1 MAKAPVASDPQI
13 IKLINCSHIQIGDK
27 NTLTI
32 TKEGVDISKAES
44 GGEVLTKNQVGL
56 LLVKPCFE
64 KLQADTLTYDDLN
77 DEIQAQL
84 AELKD
89 TKLKSFKAIAGFP
102 LSDFLILNREH
113 FALSTRKGKRIVK
126 LRCSRQ
132 KQEKKSKAISSGKD
146 HYQTFEERECESQ
159 EHQNSTQIS
168 SEEPHCMTKHEDG
181 DGQWTKVVKGKKK
194 SKKVQNE
201 AIQQEQTYAKVVSSQ
216 CPKQDID
223 LEKFKSLLHT
233 PVDRD
238 HIFVPDLNIYEKN
251 KFKFMLDIVSMW
263 NTPQRTHSY
272 IVLGVEESLELP
284 HKLVSL
290 EWDVDDEY
298 FQNMFVDGHFTMR
311 PKFKYYHINHLGGS
325 FGFIEI
331 QSSHGYGQPCI
342 ATKNVN
348 QDDVVITE
356 NEMWFRQGI
365 RHCICKPTD
374 LTTVSIYHWFVG
386 TKPNTMTSIS
396 EHSGE
401 ANVKNAGTSTIEFDS
416 LKNTVENSEGK
427 TFEYFWKVVHAFQKG
442 RFVLVSGDIQNKHR
456 RLEALSLIPWIAVYD
471 FDIRSASEGLL
482 NAVKDSIERKRSLH
496 ISTWKDV
503 SQPRNC
509 QSLSEQAT
517 WWCFMRGRRE
527 ISESRTDENPGQT
540 EDARSWLRMTR
551 RGIDVYCE
559 QLANFSEECTV
570 ITMVLVWP
578 KDEKLVPI
586 FQMFVGRVF
595 EFLYIPPRVVVIL
608 PNHQMSESGRSR
620 FSTFCDDYHENITIC
635 RVELDTLCHGVMS
648 RIKLDDSSSQTF
660 SLPTADGANDLSVSD
675 KDAAWLKEGFDV
687 LYIDNPYFTG
697 ISDDSEVQ
705 DAIDSFYRGV
715 PLHWRTRYAC
725 TAHHVDI
732 ERDKM
737 HNLEEIVKLFAEC
750 ENYKTTLITLYHSPG
765 SGGTTLAQSVL
776 WKLHTKYP
784 SVHMKLRS
792 ATNIEELTR
801 RVLFLNK
808 KTQLP
813 VIMLIDGE
821 EESKVLY
828 LSKRL
833 LYAIIIYVK
842 RYPYKIQ
849 NDLSKSKV
857 FLEGKVSPLEA
868 SKLSAKFGETCDDSK
883 KRALEKLNQDVQT
896 SRQDH
901 HLYEFGL
908 TRFSHEF
915 KGIVSYVHGYLQL
928 DLNPSEHLLPWQR
941 CLGYLALVYYYS
953 QSSVPCQFFAKLMNK
968 PVNYNLTLD
977 DFPYEF
983 TQFVTFDKNLAK
995 KDCLRI
1001 CHNLVAKELL
1011 EQILTRHL
1019 DDKDNS
1025 RTDTLGKVASKNL
1038 SKFAIEFIEYAGGKK
1053 TRSCTQTTIK
1063 FILTKTFIFR
1073 EDRDT
1078 EDVDE
1083 QKRKRPLL
1091 SKLLI
1096 DIPSDQPLFRE
1107 RLKVLEKLTTSFPDD
1122 PNFFAHL
1129 GRFYAFCRPD
1139 DDELAEKFSRI
1150 AVDLCQKETEGRP
1163 LHSIDDNMKQTLT
1176 HVYHM
1181 YANIKRKAISRYTG
1195 WSENDN
1201 PQIRTRTDQFF
1212 ERMETVISLAD
1223 TACLYYKKSREA
1235 TPERYCAYVFAYI
1248 DEIKVRLQICEFVR
1262 KQIKKQTDSEE
1273 VKAFFTSDASTGAR
1287 SFIARSVHVIESLI
1301 MECYMDL
1308 ELMNDEIHS
1317 LQHLIMWY
1325 NNLFKGN
1332 TIMLKNVSRPDK
1344 DDISDRCYQIAQ
1356 IKLKYGSRSTFGNV
1370 QNITDAEDVNKIVKL
1385 LEEIFEQTQRYGF
1398 TPAYGKHDL
1407 ERDFRDWIYA
1417 IRHDCFQ
1424 KEYDIE
1430 SVLSW
1435 LQVWQ
1440 EKTNSP
1446 LSRYYIFI
1454 MKSLLGFGSNESQGK
1469 TVCLM
1474 EAETS
1479 KEDLVK
1485 MKGLVIRPKYP
1496 REWLGKHGKGIKRLL
1511 PGKRFL
1517 AHGSLTSENE
1527 ASSHVQHSALAV
1539 CTGTI
1544 LAPNTNRIGSY
1555 IAYDLDVYTVKVF
1568 FIPKRAKLEGSRFV
1582 GHRVQFNLAFSI
1594 ELGYEAY
1601 DVALLKTYGCSS
1613 CRLNLEFASDIS
1625 VQKCRCGTLVYKDE
1639 LNETRTEIEDA

>member
-1 MAKAPVASDPQI
+1 M
-13 IKLINCSHIQIGDK
+13 
-27 NTLTI
+27 
-32 TKEGVDISKAES
+32 
-44 GGEVLTKNQVGL
+44 VLTKNQVGL

-64 KLQADTLTYDDLN
+64 KFQADSLTYDDLN
-77 DEIQAQL
+77 DEIKAQL
-84 AELKD
+84 KEIRD
-89 TKLKSFKAIAGFP
+89 TRIQSFKDIAGFP
-102 LSDFLILNREH
+102 LSEFLTLNREH
-113 FALSTRKGKRIVK
+113 FALSTRKGKHIVK
-126 LRCSRQ
+126 LKCCKPKTQRKPKIVQSDTDS
-132 KQEKKSKAISSGKD
+132 EK
-146 HYQTFEERECESQ
+146 TLEEREY
-159 EHQNSTQIS
+159 STHENPNAQIVL
-168 SEEPHCMTKHEDG
+168 SEGPSCSIQKG
-181 DGQWTKVVKGKKK
+181 DFCGQWTKVVKGKKK
-194 SKKVQNE
+194 SKRLQDVSV
-201 AIQQEQTYAKVVSSQ
+201 QQEQIYAKVVTSQ

-223 LEKFKSLLHT
+223 LERFKSLLNT

-238 HIFVPDLNIYEKN
+238 HIFIPDLNLYQRN
-251 KFKFMLDIVSMW
+251 RLKFMLDIVSMW
-263 NTPQRTHSY
+263 NTPQRTNSY
-272 IVLGVEESLELP
+272 IVFGVEESVELP

-290 EWDVDDEY
+290 KNDVDDEY
-298 FQNMFVDGHFTMR
+298 FQNLFVDGHFTMR
-311 PKFKYYHINHLGGS
+311 PKFKYYHIKYLGGS
-325 FGFIEI
+325 FGYIEI

-342 ATKNVN
+342 ATKDDI

-356 NEMWFRQGI
+356 NEMWFRQGKLN
-365 RHCICKPTD
+365 HVCKPTD
-374 LTTVSIYHWFVG
+374 LTTVSIYQWFVESG
-386 TKPNTMTSIS
+386 KRPSTGVSS
-396 EHSGE
+396 SDHSGE
-401 ANVKNAGTSTIEFDS
+401 AHVKNAGTSTNEFDGAKS
-416 LKNTVENSEGK
+416 TFENREGE
-427 TFEYFWKVVHAFQKG
+427 TFEYFWKEVQSFQKG
-442 RFVLVSGDIQNKHR
+442 RFVLVSGDVPNKHR

-496 ISTWKDV
+496 ITTWKDA
-503 SQPRNC
+503 SQNRNS

-527 ISESRTDENPGQT
+527 ISESRTDEKMGQT
-540 EDARSWLRMTR
+540 EDARSWLRIAR
-551 RGIDVYCE
+551 RGIDAYCD

-570 ITMVLVWP
+570 ITMVIIWP

-586 FQMFVGRVF
+586 LQMFMGKVF
-595 EFLYIPPRVVVIL
+595 EFLYIPPKIVVIL
-608 PNHQMSESGRSR
+608 PNIQMSEGGRNR
-620 FSTFCDDYHENITIC
+620 FSTFCDDYRDNIIVC
-635 RVELDTLCHGVMS
+635 KVEIDTLCYGVMS
-648 RIKLDDSSSQTF
+648 QIKPDESSRQTF
-660 SLPTADGANDLSVSD
+660 SLPTADGANDLSISD
-675 KDAAWLKEGFDV
+675 KDAAWLKEDFDV
-687 LYIDNPYFTG
+687 LYIDNPYSTG
-697 ISDDSEVQ
+697 ISDDNEVR

-725 TAHHVDI
+725 TTHHVDI

-737 HNLEEIVKLFAEC
+737 QNLEEIVKSYAEC
-750 ENYKTTLITLYHSPG
+750 ENYKTVLITLYHSPG

-776 WKLHTKYP
+776 WKLHSKYP

-792 ATNIEELTR
+792 ATNIEELSR

-808 KTQLP
+808 KAQLP

-833 LYAIIIYVK
+833 LHAIIIYVK
-842 RYPYKIQ
+842 RYPYKVQ
-849 NDLSKSKV
+849 NDLNKSKV
-857 FLEGKVSPLEA
+857 FLEGIVSPIEA
-868 SKLSAKFGETCDDSK
+868 SKLSAKFGENCDDLK

-915 KGIVSYVHGYLQL
+915 QGIVSFVQGYLQL
-928 DLNPSEHLLPWQR
+928 DLNPTEGLLSWQR

-968 PVNYNLTLD
+968 PVNYNLTLE

-1001 CHNLVAKELL
+1001 CHNLVAKEIL
-1011 EQILTRHL
+1011 EQILSRHS
-1019 DDKDNS
+1019 DVKDSS
-1025 RTDTLGKVASKNL
+1025 RTDTLGKVASKLL

-1078 EDVDE
+1078 EDAEE

-1139 DDELAEKFSRI
+1139 DDDLAEKFSRI
-1150 AVDLCQKETEGRP
+1150 AVDLCQKETEDRP
-1163 LHSIDDNMKQTLT
+1163 LHLIDDNMRQTLT
-1176 HVYHM
+1176 HVFHM

-1248 DEIKVRLQICEFVR
+1248 DEIKVRLQICEFVKKQIR
-1262 KQIKKQTDSEE
+1262 KQNDSEE
-1273 VKAFFTSDASTGAR
+1273 VEAFFESDASNDVR
-1287 SFIARSVHVIESLI
+1287 SFVTRSVHVIENLI

-1308 ELMNDEIHS
+1308 ELTNDEIQS

-1332 TIMLKNVSRPDK
+1332 AIMLKTESQPDY
-1344 DDISDRCYQIAQ
+1344 DDISNRSLEIAQ
-1356 IKLKYGSRSTFGNV
+1356 IKLKYGTRSTFGNV
-1370 QNITDAEDVNKIVKL
+1370 HNITDEEDVNKIVQL

-1398 TPAYGKHDL
+1398 TSTYGKHEL

-1417 IRHDCFQ
+1417 IRHDCFR
-1424 KEYDIE
+1424 KEYDVE
-1430 SVLSW
+1430 SVLST
-1435 LQVWQ
+1435 LQLWQ
-1440 EKTNSP
+1440 DKTNSP

-1454 MKSLLGFGSNESQGK
+1454 MKSLLGFGSNETQGK

-1479 KEDLVK
+1479 KDDLVK

-1511 PGKRFL
+1511 PGKRFIG
-1517 AHGSLTSENE
+1517 HSSLTSENE
-1527 ASSHVQHSALAV
+1527 AMSAHVQHSALAV

-1555 IAYDLDVYTVKVF
+1555 IAYDLDVNTVKVF
-1568 FIPKRAKLEGSRFV
+1568 FIPKRAKLEGPRYV
-1582 GHRVQFNLAFSI
+1582 GHRVQFNVAFSI

-1601 DVALLKTYGCSS
+1601 NVALLKTYGCSNCS
-1613 CRLNLEFASDIS
+1613 ANLEFTSDIS
-1625 VQKCRCGTLVYKDE
+1625 MQKCRCGSLVYKDE
-1639 LNETRTEIEDA
+1639 LNETRTENEAT